1 MWRPSAL
8 AVLRLMTSS
17 YFDTCSTGRS
27 TTACRCARPTTGHAT
42 ALPSPAMNARRL
54 MAIPPE
60 REREANTTS
69 AFRAY
74 SMISVAAGASG
85 RPCAGYYAARKST
98 HPVSHITP
106 DPRRTVLIAI
116 GRRST

>member
-1 MWRPSAL
+1 MSIPSAL

-27 TTACRCARPTTGHAT
+27 TLRAPHHRPRHCTAKSSDERAPPHGH
-42 ALPSPAMNARRL
+42 PSRNDG
-54 MAIPPE
+54 
-60 REREANTTS
+60 EAHTTS

-106 DPRRTVLIAI
+106 DPRRTVLIAV